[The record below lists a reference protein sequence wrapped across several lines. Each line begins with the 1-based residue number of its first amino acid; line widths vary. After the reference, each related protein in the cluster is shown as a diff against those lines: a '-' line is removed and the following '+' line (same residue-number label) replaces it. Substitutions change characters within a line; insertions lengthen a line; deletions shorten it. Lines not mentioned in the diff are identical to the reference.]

1 MLEGLSAGHTQKKA
15 LSCLCR
21 SKKLFKWKFFFF
33 FETSE
38 RHAGAG
44 LDFTFIC
51 PSAESLVDGC

>member
-21 SKKLFKWKFFFF
+21 SKNYSSGSFCFF

-38 RHAGAG
+38 RHARAG

-51 PSAESLVDGC
+51 P